1 MADLTMPS
9 LLSSAVS
16 LNLLV
21 LHEAIAVAE
30 DSCDSGAA
38 DIFHDFPFVCQFRR
52 RSAVRDLEARQRRVR
67 RSGIE
72 R

>member
-38 DIFHDFPFVCQFRR
+38 DIFHDFPFRL
-52 RSAVRDLEARQRRVR
+52 S
-67 RSGIE
+67 I
-72 R
+72 